1 VHKVAKVGV
10 VDHAAVDAAC
20 APRDARHALRAE
32 LRPRVLC
39 HVQRRRRLDG
49 QRHSVEF
56 ARQTARETCVTSCA
70 TEHTPKQDG
79 TRVRVRGYASRA
91 GYNIEL
97 KLEDD
102 AHLRTSTSALR
113 TLDYPYCNSSRS
125 RAPDSRRRDDQDR
138 LFPTLL

>member
-1 VHKVAKVGV
+1 MEPPSARRVPELLLPLPQVFSRDRLGKVLGGTVACGRGVHKVAKVGV

-56 ARQTARETCVTSCA
+56 ARQTARETC
-70 TEHTPKQDG
+70 
-79 TRVRVRGYASRA
+79 
-91 GYNIEL
+91 
-97 KLEDD
+97 
-102 AHLRTSTSALR
+102 
-113 TLDYPYCNSSRS
+113 
-125 RAPDSRRRDDQDR
+125 AP
-138 LFPTLL
+138 